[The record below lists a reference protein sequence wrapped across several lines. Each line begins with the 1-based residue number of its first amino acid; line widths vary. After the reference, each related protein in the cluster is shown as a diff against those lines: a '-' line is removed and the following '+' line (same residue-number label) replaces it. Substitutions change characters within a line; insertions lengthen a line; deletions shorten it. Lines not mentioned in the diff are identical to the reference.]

1 MHVSL
6 LVLLLAAVLIASGI
20 YMLLERTLSRIIM
33 GAVLAGNG
41 INLLFLLAIGTPG
54 TPPFEGEG
62 AVENMSDPLP
72 MAMVL
77 TAIVISLALT
87 GFGMALSY
95 RSWQLFGHDEVPDD
109 VEDLRIADRS
119 RRLVERHR
127 HEVIERVGFEADEK
141 REERERERMQEE
153 AEKAR
158 ANTHDDLNDDI
169 SDDFTSDE
177 DVEYSLTESDSDD
190 DEEETS

>member
-6 LVLLLAAVLIASGI
+6 LILLLAAVLIASGI

-41 INLLFLLAIGTPG
+41 INLLFLLAIGAPG
-54 TPPFEGEG
+54 KPPFEGSG
-62 AVENMSDPLP
+62 AVESMSDPLP

-109 VEDLRIADRS
+109 VEDLRVADRS

-127 HEVIERVGFEADEK
+127 HETIERVGFEADEQ
-141 REERERERMQEE
+141 RQERERARLQDE
-153 AEKAR
+153 AAKAR
-158 ANTHDDLNDDI
+158 ADSNDELSEDIAEDL
-169 SDDFTSDE
+169 TSDE
-177 DVEYSLTESDSDD
+177 DVEQSLTESDTD
-190 DEEETS
+190 DEEDS

>member
-6 LVLLLAAVLIASGI
+6 LILLLAAVLIASGI

-41 INLLFLLAIGTPG
+41 INLLFLLAIGAPG
-54 TPPFEGEG
+54 KPPFEGSG
-62 AVENMSDPLP
+62 AVDSMSDPLP

-109 VEDLRIADRS
+109 VEDLRVADRS

-127 HEVIERVGFEADEK
+127 HETIERVGFEADEQ
-141 REERERERMQEE
+141 RQERERARLQDE

-158 ANTHDDLNDDI
+158 ADSNDELSEDIAEDL
-169 SDDFTSDE
+169 TSDE
-177 DVEYSLTESDSDD
+177 DVEQSLTESDTD
-190 DEEETS
+190 DEEDS

>member
-54 TPPFEGEG
+54 TPPFEGSG
-62 AVENMSDPLP
+62 AVEGMSDPLP

-127 HEVIERVGFEADEK
+127 HEHIERVGFEADEQ
-141 REERERERMQEE
+141 REERERARMQEE
-153 AEKAR
+153 VEKAR
-158 ANTHDDLNDDI
+158 ARSQDDLSDDI

-177 DVEYSLTESDSDD
+177 DVEYSLTESDTD

>member
-54 TPPFEGEG
+54 TPPFEGSG
-62 AVENMSDPLP
+62 AVEGMSDPLP

-127 HEVIERVGFEADEK
+127 HEHIERVGFEADEQ
-141 REERERERMQEE
+141 REERERARMQEE

-158 ANTHDDLNDDI
+158 ANTHDDLSDDI

-177 DVEYSLTESDSDD
+177 DVEYSLTESDTD

>member
-6 LVLLLAAVLIASGI
+6 LILLLAAVLIASGI

-54 TPPFEGEG
+54 TPPFEGSG
-62 AVENMSDPLP
+62 ALEAMSDPLP

-109 VEDLRIADRS
+109 VEDLRVADRS

-127 HEVIERVGFEADEK
+127 HEVIERVGFEADERRK
-141 REERERERMQEE
+141 EREHARLEEE

-158 ANTHDDLNDDI
+158 ANAREDADDDI

-177 DVEYSLTESDSDD
+177 EVEQSPTESDSD
-190 DEEETS
+190 EEETP